1 MANGEA
7 LCHCLTVLGQAVL
20 LAYKTKPR
28 HLRRSR
34 EALPQTKV
42 AVSLRRDDSR
52 IAADLDWRLKALIDH
67 KVDGNSAVFSAEEE
81 GYFYRNPET

>member
-1 MANGEA
+1 MVSATEFP
-7 LCHCLTVLGQAVL
+7 
-20 LAYKTKPR
+20 K
-28 HLRRSR
+28 
-34 EALPQTKV
+34 KV
-42 AVSLRRDDSR
+42 AIKCERAVSLRRDDSR